1 MSIFLNDIIYQIYV
15 RDYTEEGTLSAL
27 CEKLDYIKSLDVS
40 IIQLLPIH
48 PIGKLDKL
56 GTYGSPYSISNYEKI
71 NPDFGNISDLKKLIK
86 ECHRRGLKLILD
98 VVINHTS
105 KDAKLLK
112 NHPEY
117 YLKKDGKITRKFE
130 AFTDVLDLDY
140 HSEDLQKYMIDMLK
154 RYLSFGVDGFRFD
167 VCSLLDKDFL
177 KRALTEL
184 KKEKEDVVL
193 IGEAVNSSFIEYVRS
208 INYHCYSNQEM
219 FQCGFD
225 ALYHY
230 VSFDP
235 LLKFFET
242 KKIEDLLKYKGALNV
257 ENYTICEEGFIIRSI
272 ENHDQRRIA
281 SLSDVDSFIKS
292 VFSFS
297 LFTRGPG
304 FIYNGEECKNSKR
317 LNFFEKEDIDFTIHD
332 KNYSD
337 FVMKNI
343 RLKRRESN
351 KDLHLSMIVDSN
363 KKTLAIKNLYND
375 GHYEIGIFN
384 FEEKECRVTVNIDD
398 GEYIDLL
405 TDKHYMIK
413 NNSFTINDPVILVKV
428 N

>member
-27 CEKLDYIKSLDVS
+27 CERLDYIKSLDVS

-56 GTYGSPYSISNYEKI
+56 GTYGSPYSISDYEKI

-413 NNSFTINDPVILVKV
+413 NHKLTINDHVILVKV

>member
-56 GTYGSPYSISNYEKI
+56 GTYGSPYSISDYEKI

-86 ECHRRGLKLILD
+86 ECHRRGLKLVLD

-413 NNSFTINDPVILVKV
+413 KHSFTINDPVILVKV

>member
-56 GTYGSPYSISNYEKI
+56 GTYGSPYSISDYEKI

-242 KKIEDLLKYKGALNV
+242 KKIDDLLKYKGALNV

-413 NNSFTINDPVILVKV
+413 NHSFTINDPVILVKV

>member
-56 GTYGSPYSISNYEKI
+56 GTYGSPYSISDYEKI

-242 KKIEDLLKYKGALNV
+242 KKIDDLLKYKGALNV

-363 KKTLAIKNLYND
+363 KKTIAIKNLYND

-413 NNSFTINDPVILVKV
+413 KHSFTINDPVILVKV

>member
-56 GTYGSPYSISNYEKI
+56 GTYGSPYSISDYEKI

>member
-27 CEKLDYIKSLDVS
+27 CERLDYIKSLDVS

-56 GTYGSPYSISNYEKI
+56 GTYGSPYSISDYEKI

-140 HSEDLQKYMIDMLK
+140 HSEELQKYMIDMLK

-177 KRALTEL
+177 RRALTEL

-413 NNSFTINDPVILVKV
+413 NHSFTINDPVILVKV

>member
-56 GTYGSPYSISNYEKI
+56 GTYGSPYSISDYEKI

-86 ECHRRGLKLILD
+86 ECHRRSLKLILD

-140 HSEDLQKYMIDMLK
+140 HSEELQKYMIDMLK
-154 RYLSFGVDGFRFD
+154 RYLSLGVDGFRFD

-413 NNSFTINDPVILVKV
+413 KHSFTINDPVILVKV

>member
-56 GTYGSPYSISNYEKI
+56 GTYGSPYSISDYEKI

-154 RYLSFGVDGFRFD
+154 RYLSLGVDGFRFD

-363 KKTLAIKNLYND
+363 KKTIAIKNLYND

-413 NNSFTINDPVILVKV
+413 KHSFTINDPVILVKV

>member
-56 GTYGSPYSISNYEKI
+56 GTYGSPYSISDYEKI

-130 AFTDVLDLDY
+130 AFTVVLDLDY

-154 RYLSFGVDGFRFD
+154 RYLSLGVDGFRFD

-242 KKIEDLLKYKGALNV
+242 KKIDDLLKYKGALNV

-413 NNSFTINDPVILVKV
+413 NHSFTINDPVILVKV

>member
-56 GTYGSPYSISNYEKI
+56 GTYGSPYSISDYEKI

-154 RYLSFGVDGFRFD
+154 RYLSLGVDGFRFD

-242 KKIEDLLKYKGALNV
+242 KKIDDLLKYKGALNV

-343 RLKRRESN
+343 RFKRRESN

-363 KKTLAIKNLYND
+363 KKTIAIKNLYND

-413 NNSFTINDPVILVKV
+413 NHSFTINDPVILVKV

>member
-27 CEKLDYIKSLDVS
+27 CERLDYIKSLDVS

-56 GTYGSPYSISNYEKI
+56 GTYGSPYSISDYEKI

-86 ECHRRGLKLILD
+86 ECHRRGLKLVLD

-413 NNSFTINDPVILVKV
+413 KHSFTINDPVILVKV

>member
-27 CEKLDYIKSLDVS
+27 CERLDYIKSLDVS

-56 GTYGSPYSISNYEKI
+56 GTYGSPYSISDYEKI

-413 NNSFTINDPVILVKV
+413 KHSFTINDPVILVKV

>member
-56 GTYGSPYSISNYEKI
+56 GTYGSPYSISDYEKI

-154 RYLSFGVDGFRFD
+154 RYLSLGVDGFRFD

-242 KKIEDLLKYKGALNV
+242 KKIDDLLKYKGALNV

-363 KKTLAIKNLYND
+363 NKTLAIKNLYND

-413 NNSFTINDPVILVKV
+413 NHSFTINDPVILVKV

>member
-56 GTYGSPYSISNYEKI
+56 GTYGSPYSISDYEKI

-413 NNSFTINDPVILVKV
+413 NHSFTINDPVILVKV

>member
-56 GTYGSPYSISNYEKI
+56 GTYGSPYSISDYEKI

-219 FQCGFD
+219 FNCGFD

-413 NNSFTINDPVILVKV
+413 KHSFTINDPVILVKV

>member
-27 CEKLDYIKSLDVS
+27 CERLDYIKSLDVS

-56 GTYGSPYSISNYEKI
+56 GTYGSPYSISDYEKI

-140 HSEDLQKYMIDMLK
+140 HSEELQKYMIDMLK

-177 KRALTEL
+177 RRALTEL

-257 ENYTICEEGFIIRSI
+257 ENYTICEDGFIIRSI

-413 NNSFTINDPVILVKV
+413 NHIFTINDPVILVKV

>member
-56 GTYGSPYSISNYEKI
+56 GTYGSPYSISDYEKI

-413 NNSFTINDPVILVKV
+413 KHSFTINDPVILVKV

>member
-56 GTYGSPYSISNYEKI
+56 GTYGSPYSISDYEKI

-154 RYLSFGVDGFRFD
+154 RYLSLGVDGFRFD

-242 KKIEDLLKYKGALNV
+242 KKIDDLLKYKGALNV

>member
-56 GTYGSPYSISNYEKI
+56 GTYGSPYSISDYEKI

-86 ECHRRGLKLILD
+86 ECHRRSLKLILD

-140 HSEDLQKYMIDMLK
+140 HSEELQKYMIDMLK
-154 RYLSFGVDGFRFD
+154 RYLSLGVDGFRFD

-413 NNSFTINDPVILVKV
+413 NHKLTINDPVILVKV

>member
-27 CEKLDYIKSLDVS
+27 CERLDYIKSLDVS

-56 GTYGSPYSISNYEKI
+56 GTYGSPYSISDYEKI

-130 AFTDVLDLDY
+130 EFTDVLDLDY
-140 HSEDLQKYMIDMLK
+140 HSEELQKYMIDMLK

-413 NNSFTINDPVILVKV
+413 NHSFTINDPVILVKV

>member
-56 GTYGSPYSISNYEKI
+56 GTYGSPYSISDYEKI

-242 KKIEDLLKYKGALNV
+242 KKIDDLLKYKGALNV

-304 FIYNGEECKNSKR
+304 FIYNGKECKNSKR

-363 KKTLAIKNLYND
+363 KKTIAIKNLYND

-413 NNSFTINDPVILVKV
+413 KHSFTINDPVILVKV

>member
-40 IIQLLPIH
+40 IIQLLPIY

-56 GTYGSPYSISNYEKI
+56 GTYGSPYSISDYEKI

-117 YLKKDGKITRKFE
+117 YLKKNGKITRKFE

-242 KKIEDLLKYKGALNV
+242 KKIDDLLKYKGALNV

-413 NNSFTINDPVILVKV
+413 KHSFTINDPVILVKV

>member
-56 GTYGSPYSISNYEKI
+56 GTYGSPYSISDYEKI

-154 RYLSFGVDGFRFD
+154 RYLSLGVDGFRFD

-184 KKEKEDVVL
+184 KRKK
-193 IGEAVNSSFIEYVRS
+193 R
-208 INYHCYSNQEM
+208 M
-219 FQCGFD
+219 
-225 ALYHY
+225 LY
-230 VSFDP
+230 
-235 LLKFFET
+235 
-242 KKIEDLLKYKGALNV
+242 
-257 ENYTICEEGFIIRSI
+257 
-272 ENHDQRRIA
+272 
-281 SLSDVDSFIKS
+281 
-292 VFSFS
+292 
-297 LFTRGPG
+297 
-304 FIYNGEECKNSKR
+304 
-317 LNFFEKEDIDFTIHD
+317 
-332 KNYSD
+332 
-337 FVMKNI
+337 
-343 RLKRRESN
+343 
-351 KDLHLSMIVDSN
+351 
-363 KKTLAIKNLYND
+363 
-375 GHYEIGIFN
+375 
-384 FEEKECRVTVNIDD
+384 
-398 GEYIDLL
+398 
-405 TDKHYMIK
+405 
-413 NNSFTINDPVILVKV
+413 
-428 N
+428 

>member
-56 GTYGSPYSISNYEKI
+56 GTYGSPYSISDYEKI

-140 HSEDLQKYMIDMLK
+140 QSEDLQKYMIDMLK

-413 NNSFTINDPVILVKV
+413 KHSFTINDPVILVKV